1 MDKFEVSKGRIGEK
15 IYSDENSQKEYN
27 NKYFSYP
34 EEKSWIFNNRI
45 HLTGNQAEYDKL
57 PVDS

>member
-1 MDKFEVSKGRIGEK
+1 MDKFQISKDRTGEK
-15 IYSDENSQKEYN
+15 IYSDENSDEYN

-45 HLTGNQAEYDKL
+45 HLTENQANSDKMKL
-57 PVDS
+57 DS